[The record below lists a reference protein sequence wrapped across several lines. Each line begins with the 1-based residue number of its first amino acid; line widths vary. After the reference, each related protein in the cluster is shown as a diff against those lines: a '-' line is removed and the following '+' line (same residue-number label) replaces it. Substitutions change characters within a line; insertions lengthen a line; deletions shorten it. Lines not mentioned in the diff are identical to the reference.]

1 LLNFSDMNRTEQ
13 RVPEGAHAPAVGEGC
28 LQGAPRSAPTARHLF
43 PRPFRRFV
51 NALGKSTRLERA
63 DLNSPG
69 HRPWTDGRFAE
80 ELWME
85 LSRSRRYGRPFCLIR
100 IPCPPTMKGR
110 SQELALAL
118 CSILRAVDR
127 VWSDGADIYVLL
139 PECGRAN
146 GQRMLTRNRNLL
158 LELLSEKEL
167 SQAACAAFPEDA
179 LTSGA
184 LLRALHAHPIREIWG
199 PPSIVSTTVPEAV
212 PVGEEEPTV
221 A

>member
-1 LLNFSDMNRTEQ
+1 MLNFSDMNQTEQ
-13 RVPEGAHAPAVGEGC
+13 RMPERAPAPAVGEGC
-28 LQGAPRSAPTARHLF
+28 PQGTPLSALTARHLF
-43 PRPFRRFV
+43 PRLFHRFV
-51 NALGKSTRLERA
+51 NALGKSTRLETP
-63 DLNSPG
+63 DVSSPA
-69 HRPWTDGRFAE
+69 HRRWTGRFSQ

-110 SQELALAL
+110 SRELAFEL

-127 VWSDGADIYVLL
+127 VWSDGSDIYVLL

-167 SQAACAAFPEDA
+167 SQVACAAFPEDA

-184 LLRALHAHPIREIWG
+184 LLRALHAYPIREIWG
-199 PPSIVSTTVPEAV
+199 PSSVVSTTVTEAV
-212 PVGEEEPTV
+212 PIGEEEPTV